1 MQNAI
6 ENILPNVKWPVPAWN
21 KWSRGRK
28 SAKIWV
34 ADKKGLKF
42 GQNLEEKVEMHSL
55 IRFIPSAS
63 LLGGGRDIYKKEYYY
78 ACVQKW
84 DLGTLTVHVYML
96 NQLLYS
102 LKHMAVAPNSVSQRC
117 ASTEGYF
124 RFSSVDFGW
133 YFYTWCHQRILP
145 IASK

>member
-1 MQNAI
+1 
-6 ENILPNVKWPVPAWN
+6 
-21 KWSRGRK
+21 
-28 SAKIWV
+28 
-34 ADKKGLKF
+34 
-42 GQNLEEKVEMHSL
+42 MHSL

-84 DLGTLTVHVYML
+84 DLGTLTDHVYVESATVL
-96 NQLLYS
+96 SKAYGCS
-102 LKHMAVAPNSVSQRC
+102 TEFFFVSQRC